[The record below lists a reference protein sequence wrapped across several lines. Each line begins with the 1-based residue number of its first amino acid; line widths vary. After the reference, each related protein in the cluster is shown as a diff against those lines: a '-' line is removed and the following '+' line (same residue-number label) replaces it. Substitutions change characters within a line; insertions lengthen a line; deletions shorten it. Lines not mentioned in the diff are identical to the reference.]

1 MQILSRLDLRNEIM
15 FLLNEKVKK
24 LTPYESISGT
34 YEIRLD
40 ANESFLTL
48 PENIK
53 KEMTRALENS
63 ALSRYP
69 DPMATKL
76 CEGFARYFNVPCDC
90 VTAGNGSDEIISVIM
105 NAFLQKGDKILTL
118 EPDFSMYRFYAEI
131 AECECV
137 KYQKNDDFEVDIDSV
152 ISLANG
158 EKVRIVIFSNPCNPT
173 SRIIKKD
180 DVRKLVKNTDA
191 LVVLDE
197 AYMDFAEDES
207 LLSEF
212 NEYDNLIILKTCSKA
227 LGSAGLRLGFA
238 VANKT
243 LTNVIR
249 AVKSPY
255 NVNVVSQALGE
266 VLFSHPDY
274 IDGCIKTVV
283 ASKNE
288 LYSALKEIK
297 SNKIERIYESNTN
310 FVFMKVKNAKEV
322 FEKMKKSSIII
333 RNMGDYLR
341 ITAGTKYENEKT
353 VLTLKEI
360 LEA

>member
-1 MQILSRLDLRNEIM
+1 M
-15 FLLNEKVKK
+15 FQLNEKVIN
-24 LTPYESISGT
+24 LTPYEPISGT

-40 ANESFLTL
+40 ANESFLKVT
-48 PENIK
+48 
-53 KEMTRALENS
+53 KEIEDEMIEAVKNTALN
-63 ALSRYP
+63 RYP
-69 DPMATKL
+69 DPTATKL
-76 CEGFARYFNVPCDC
+76 VKGFARYFKISPEN

-131 AECECV
+131 AECESV
-137 KYQKNDDFEVDIDSV
+137 KYLKDDNLDVNIDDV
-152 ISLANG
+152 IELANS

-173 SRIIKKD
+173 SRIITKTDIKKLINSVD
-180 DVRKLVKNTDA
+180 S

-207 LLSEF
+207 LLNEF
-212 NEYDNLIILKTCSKA
+212 ENYDNLIILKTCSKA
-227 LGSAGLRLGFA
+227 LGSAALRLGFA

-255 NVNVVSQALGE
+255 NVNSVSQSMGE

-274 IDGCIKTVV
+274 IDSCIETVV
-283 ASKNE
+283 NSRKE
-288 LYSALKEIK
+288 LYSAILEIK
-297 SNKIERIYESNTN
+297 NENIEKVYETHTN
-310 FVFMKVKNAKEV
+310 FVFMKVKNAKAV
-322 FEKMKKSSIII
+322 FEKMKEKGIII

-341 ITAGTKYENEKT
+341 ITAGTEYENAKT
-353 VLTLKEI
+353 LETLKRV
-360 LEA
+360 LEDLK

>member
-1 MQILSRLDLRNEIM
+1 M
-15 FLLNEKVKK
+15 FQLNEKVKS
-24 LTPYESISGT
+24 LTPYEPISGT

-40 ANESFLTL
+40 ANESFLTF
-48 PENIK
+48 PENIEN
-53 KEMTRALENS
+53 EMVEALKSS
-63 ALSRYP
+63 ALNRYP

-76 CEGFARYFNVPCDC
+76 VEGFSKYFGVNPEC

-131 AECECV
+131 AECESV
-137 KYQKNDDFEVDIDSV
+137 KYQKDDNLDVNIDDV
-152 ISLANG
+152 ISLANA
-158 EKVRIVIFSNPCNPT
+158 ENVRIVIFSNPCNPT
-173 SRIIKKD
+173 SRIVTKD
-180 DVRKLVKNTDA
+180 DVRKLIKSTDA

-207 LLSEF
+207 LLGEF
-212 NEYDNLIILKTCSKA
+212 ENYDNLIILKTCSKA
-227 LGSAGLRLGFA
+227 LGSAALRLGFA

-255 NVNVVSQALGE
+255 NVNSVSQSLGE

-274 IDGCIKTVV
+274 IDNCIKAVV
-283 ASKNE
+283 NSRKE
-288 LYSALKEIK
+288 LYSAILEIK
-297 SNKIERIYESNTN
+297 SDKIEKTYETHTN
-310 FVFMKVKNAKEV
+310 FVFMKVKNAKQV
-322 FEKMKKSSIII
+322 FEKMKENSIII

-341 ITAGTKYENEKT
+341 ITAGTKYENEKMLET
-353 VLTLKEI
+353 FKKVLE
-360 LEA
+360 EV

>member
-1 MQILSRLDLRNEIM
+1 M
-15 FLLNEKVKK
+15 FQLNEKVKN
-24 LTPYESISGT
+24 LTPYEPISGT

-40 ANESFLTL
+40 ANESFLTF
-48 PENIK
+48 PVEIEN
-53 KEMTRALENS
+53 EMVEALKNT
-63 ALSRYP
+63 ALNRYP

-76 CEGFARYFNVPCDC
+76 VKGFADYFNVDADC

-131 AECECV
+131 AECESV
-137 KYQKNDDFEVDIDSV
+137 KYQKDENLDVNIDDV
-152 ISLANG
+152 ITMANK
-158 EKVRIVIFSNPCNPT
+158 ENVRIVIFSNPCNPT
-173 SRIIKKD
+173 SRIVTKD
-180 DVRKLVKNTDA
+180 DVRKLINSVDS

-197 AYMDFAEDES
+197 AYMDFAGDES
-207 LLSEF
+207 LLGEF
-212 NEYDNLIILKTCSKA
+212 KNYDNLIILKTCSKA
-227 LGSAGLRLGFA
+227 LGSAALRLGFA

-255 NVNVVSQALGE
+255 NVNSVSQAIGE

-274 IDGCIKTVV
+274 IDDCIKTVV
-283 ASKNE
+283 DSKKSLYNE
-288 LYSALKEIK
+288 LI
-297 SNKIERIYESNTN
+297 KIEKIYETHTN

-322 FEKMKKSSIII
+322 FNKMKDNSIII

-341 ITAGTKYENEKT
+341 ITAGTEYENEKMLET
-353 VLTLKEI
+353 FKKVLE
-360 LEA
+360 EV

>member
-1 MQILSRLDLRNEIM
+1 M
-15 FLLNEKVKK
+15 FQLNEKVKN
-24 LTPYESISGT
+24 LTPYEPIGGT

-40 ANESFLTL
+40 ANESFLTA
-48 PENIK
+48 PENIQN
-53 KEMTRALENS
+53 EMVEALKNS
-63 ALSRYP
+63 ALNRYP
-69 DPMATKL
+69 DPNATKL
-76 CEGFARYFNVPCDC
+76 VKGFADYFAVDPDC

-131 AECECV
+131 AECESV
-137 KYQKNDDFEVDIDSV
+137 KYQKNENLDVNMDDV
-152 ISLANG
+152 ISLANS
-158 EKVRIVIFSNPCNPT
+158 ENVRIVIFSNPCNPT
-173 SRIIKKD
+173 SRIIKAD
-180 DVRKLVKNTDA
+180 EIRKLINNTDA

-212 NEYDNLIILKTCSKA
+212 QNYDNLIILKTCSKA
-227 LGSAGLRLGFA
+227 LGCAALRLGFA

-255 NVNVVSQALGE
+255 NVNSVSQALGE

-274 IDGCIKTVV
+274 IDSCIETVV
-283 ASKNE
+283 NSRKE
-288 LYSALKEIK
+288 LYSAILEIT
-297 SNKIERIYESNTN
+297 SDKIEKIYETHTN
-310 FVFMKVKNAKEV
+310 FVFMKVRNAKQV
-322 FEKMKKSSIII
+322 FEKMKENGIII

-341 ITAGTKYENEKT
+341 ITAGSKEENKKMLETFKK
-353 VLTLKEI
+353 VLEEMK
-360 LEA
+360 